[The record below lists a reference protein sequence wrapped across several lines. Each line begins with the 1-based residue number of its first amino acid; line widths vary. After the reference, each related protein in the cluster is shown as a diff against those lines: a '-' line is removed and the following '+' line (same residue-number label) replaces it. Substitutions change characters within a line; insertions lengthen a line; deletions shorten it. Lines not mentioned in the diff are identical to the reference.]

1 MPIDFPA
8 MMLLVFTVLGAIAMV
23 IGYAFNLAGPVCALL
38 FLGGVFTGAL
48 IRVAQPIID
57 WATRP

>member
-1 MPIDFPA
+1 MQ
-8 MMLLVFTVLGAIAMV
+8 LLLFTVLGACAMV

-48 IRVAQPIID
+48 LIYARPIID